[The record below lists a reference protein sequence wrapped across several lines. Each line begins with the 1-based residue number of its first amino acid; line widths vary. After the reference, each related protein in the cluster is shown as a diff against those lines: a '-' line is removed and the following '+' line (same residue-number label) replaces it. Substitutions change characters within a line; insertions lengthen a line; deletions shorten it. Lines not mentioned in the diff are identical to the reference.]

1 MTLALTKDR
10 PPWPWQE
17 QTWQRLCRQR
27 EQGALA
33 HAYLFCGDQGIGRV
47 DFIREFADLLLCPSP
62 ENHRACRQCRS
73 CRAGGA
79 EHHPDL
85 LIVEPEEDKKDIGI
99 GQIRELAEFMTRSG
113 FSGLARVAAIPR
125 AERLTLAAANALL
138 KTLEEPAARAC
149 LLLAAISPGSVL
161 PTIRSRCQILSM
173 PTPDPA
179 TAAEWL
185 REQAA
190 NRQISSESL
199 SGSTL
204 EELLEDLLEFL
215 GNRPVAVLAELESG
229 KPSGFATM
237 RLLLLALLSG
247 KASVQQAAAEAVKI
261 GDVSSRTGNVR
272 SRTGS
277 LQSRTGN
284 PGSRTG
290 SSAVFEHL
298 DRIST
303 ILIRGMVTGA
313 WQNQANQALAEALPG
328 ADHAANLAVLVEFQR
343 QVAEARKLAAGPG
356 NPNLQMLFEGIFL
369 CWRRQQPR
377 QVA

>member
-1 MTLALTKDR
+1 MKLALANNR

-17 QTWQRLCRQR
+17 SVWQRLCRQR

-47 DFIREFADLLLCPSP
+47 DFIHEFADLLLCANP

-85 LIVEPEEDKKDIGI
+85 LIVEPEEGKKDIGI

-138 KTLEEPAARAC
+138 KTLEEPAARAY
-149 LLLAAISPGSVL
+149 LLLASISPGSLL

-173 PTPDPA
+173 PAPDPA
-179 TAAEWL
+179 TAADWL
-185 REQAA
+185 REQVAS
-190 NRQISSESL
+190 RQISSEAL
-199 SGSTL
+199 PGNTL
-204 EELLEDLLEFL
+204 EELLEDLLETSG
-215 GNRPVAVLAELESG
+215 GNRPVAVLAELASG
-229 KPSGFATM
+229 KPSGFAAL

-247 KASVQQAAAEAVKI
+247 KTSVQQAAAEAVKI
-261 GDVSSRTGNVR
+261 GDVPSRAGKVASRTGNAQPK
-272 SRTGS
+272 S
-277 LQSRTGN
+277 
-284 PGSRTG
+284 G

-328 ADHAANLAVLVEFQR
+328 ADHAAKLAVLVEFQR